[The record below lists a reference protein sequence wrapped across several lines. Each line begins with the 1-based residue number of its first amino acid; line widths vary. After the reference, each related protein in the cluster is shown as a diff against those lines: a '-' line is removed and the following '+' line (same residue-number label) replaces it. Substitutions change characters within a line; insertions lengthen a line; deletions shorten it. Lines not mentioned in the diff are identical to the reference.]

1 MLTNMHI
8 PKKYLHDR
16 MILLLVSVN
25 IFLVCLCIVLTLLRG
40 GIGQDVDSYIVQ
52 YRENLG
58 ISAYQRGDIIPILS
72 FMFFAVVMLV
82 INILLSIKAY
92 ALRRALSLT
101 VLVLG
106 ALILLL
112 TVIVSNALLAIY

>member
-1 MLTNMHI
+1 MHI

-16 MILLLVSVN
+16 MVLLLVSVN
-25 IFLVCLCIVLTLLRG
+25 IFLACLCIVLTLLRG
-40 GIGQDVDSYIVQ
+40 GIGQDIDSYIVQ

-72 FMFFAVVMLV
+72 FMFFAVVTLV
-82 INILLSIKAY
+82 IHVLLSIKAY
-92 ALRRALSLT
+92 ALRRALALT
-101 VLVLG
+101 ILALG

-112 TVIVSNALLAIY
+112 TIIVSNALLAIY